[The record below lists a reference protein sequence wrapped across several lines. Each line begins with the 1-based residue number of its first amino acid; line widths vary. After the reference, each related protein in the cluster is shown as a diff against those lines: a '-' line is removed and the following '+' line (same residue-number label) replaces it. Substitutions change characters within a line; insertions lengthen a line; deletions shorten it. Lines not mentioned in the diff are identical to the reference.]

1 MRYPY
6 QTDRWAAEFKQG
18 PTKQATNALSS
29 INMDTTRRAGSTA
42 AAGTSL
48 ALSFLANLT
57 TVSPQMEL
65 SPITRFGPLM
75 LAHIGEVS

>member
-1 MRYPY
+1 
-6 QTDRWAAEFKQG
+6 
-18 PTKQATNALSS
+18 
-29 INMDTTRRAGSTA
+29 MDTTRRAGFTA